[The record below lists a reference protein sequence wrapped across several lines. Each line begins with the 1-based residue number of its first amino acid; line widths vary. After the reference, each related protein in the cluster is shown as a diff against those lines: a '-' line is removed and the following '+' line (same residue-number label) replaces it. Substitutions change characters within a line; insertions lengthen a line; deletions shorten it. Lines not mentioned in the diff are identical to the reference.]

1 MENSTDSANRT
12 AATPY
17 GRAYPPGLRPSAP
30 SPTAPACAFGGAPLR
45 GSPGFAGSP
54 SRYRAWPIGQD
65 WLTKGAASRAGGR
78 STACALIEH
87 RGSSTAQKK
96 QV

>member
-1 MENSTDSANRT
+1 MENSTDSANRN
-12 AATPY
+12 AVAPY

-54 SRYRAWPIGQD
+54 SGNRAWPNGQD
-65 WLTKGAASRAGGR
+65 WLTKSAASRAGDS
-78 STACALIEH
+78 STACTLIEH
-87 RGSSTAQKK
+87 RGNSTAQEK